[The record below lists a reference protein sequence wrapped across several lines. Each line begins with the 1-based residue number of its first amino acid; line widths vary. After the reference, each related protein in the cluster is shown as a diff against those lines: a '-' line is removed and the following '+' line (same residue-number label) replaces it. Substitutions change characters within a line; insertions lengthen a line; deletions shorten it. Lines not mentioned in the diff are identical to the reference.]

1 VAGRWRGRLLVLGL
15 RQPLFMHC
23 PIISGKAA
31 RHSAASQKEAEAR
44 NFSPARFKR
53 GPFSRQRNAPRR
65 GTMRSGENFPIYA
78 LDLSRVDDP
87 AIEDALLVA
96 GFFLVIA
103 ADPALESV
111 HATGLS
117 GRWSARRSLA
127 T

>member
-1 VAGRWRGRLLVLGL
+1 
-15 RQPLFMHC
+15 MHC

-87 AIEDALLVA
+87 AIEDTLLVA
-96 GFFLVIA
+96 GFFLVMLPTLCRKVFTL
-103 ADPALESV
+103 PACHV
-111 HATGLS
+111 DGL
-117 GRWSARRSLA
+117 RAEV
-127 T
+127 

>member
-1 VAGRWRGRLLVLGL
+1 
-15 RQPLFMHC
+15 
-23 PIISGKAA
+23 
-31 RHSAASQKEAEAR
+31 
-44 NFSPARFKR
+44 
-53 GPFSRQRNAPRR
+53 
-65 GTMRSGENFPIYA
+65 MRSGENFPIYA